1 MFAIVFGQ
9 LAGLARGIIVANV
22 FGASLELDSFY
33 AANRVSETLFLLVAG
48 GALGS
53 AFIPTFTGL
62 LAKDDTASAWR
73 LASAL
78 ANAVTL
84 TLSLLAVLI
93 AFFAPQVVR
102 FALAPGLSA
111 DPELFALTISLLRI
125 QLISAVL
132 FGLGGLIVGILN
144 AHQIFLIPALTPAMY
159 QIGIIFGAIVL
170 APSMGIYGLAWG
182 VVIGA
187 AMYLLMQVPTLLKQ
201 HGKF

>member
-1 MFAIVFGQ
+1 MTNPNSTANRQIARAAGTVMFAIVFGQ

-33 AANRVSETLFLLVAG
+33 AANRVSETLFVLVAG

-62 LAKDDTASAWR
+62 LAKGDRASAWR

-93 AFFAPQVVR
+93 AFLAPQVVR
-102 FALAPGLSA
+102 YALAPGMSA
-111 DPELFALTISLLRI
+111 KPEIFALTISLLRI
-125 QLISAVL
+125 QLISA
-132 FGLGGLIVGILN
+132 
-144 AHQIFLIPALTPAMY
+144 
-159 QIGIIFGAIVL
+159 
-170 APSMGIYGLAWG
+170 
-182 VVIGA
+182 
-187 AMYLLMQVPTLLKQ
+187 
-201 HGKF
+201 